1 MIEKYK
7 HGKVKKLF
15 EVKTVILLQ
24 VNALSKLYGAETILA
39 NIKLEVQTKDRIA
52 LVGRNGA
59 GKSTLLKIIA
69 GELSHDGGEII
80 KPKDVSMGYLAQN
93 TGLETSLTIWDEML
107 TVFTHLQQMETKLR
121 RLEQEMGKEENFS
134 NAAIYEKLL
143 ADYDQLQLDYKDQG
157 GYQYEADI
165 RSILSGLG
173 FPVEMHQTTI
183 STLSGGQK
191 TRLALGKLLLTKP
204 DLLILDE
211 PTNHL
216 DIETLTWLEQYLQGY
231 PGAILI
237 VSHDRYF
244 LDKLVTQVYE
254 ISNKESRRFVG
265 NYSKYLDLKSAL
277 YEQEMKR
284 YEKQQ
289 DEIAKLE
296 DFVQKNIARA
306 STTKRAQSRRKQLDR
321 MELLTRPLGD
331 SKSASFHFD
340 IEKQSGNDV
349 LQVKDATIGYDEDP
363 IIEHVTM
370 RLTRGDSVALVGPNG
385 IGKSTLLK
393 SLVNK
398 LPLLNGD
405 VSFGSNVS
413 VGYYDQEQANL
424 TSSKRVLNELWD
436 EYPLQPE
443 KEIRTI
449 LGNFLFT
456 GDDVLKPV
464 SSLSGGQKARLA
476 LAKLMMQKSNLLILD
491 EPTNHLDLNSKEIL
505 ENALIDY
512 PGTLLFV
519 SHDRYF
525 INRVTTT
532 VIELSTEGA
541 QEYLGDYDYYVEKK
555 NEMIERAEF
564 EQHEQQENQAPVQK
578 TVAQEKLNYLE
589 EKERKQL
596 ERQRTRKIEELEQNI
611 VEFEEEIATLEDQ
624 LCLPEIYADYEK
636 ASEITTKKQTLQEQL
651 EACMAEWEELHI

>member
-1 MIEKYK
+1 M
-7 HGKVKKLF
+7 
-15 EVKTVILLQ
+15 
-24 VNALSKLYGAETILA
+24 LA

-80 KPKDVSMGYLAQN
+80 KPKDVSIGYLAQN

-134 NAAIYEKLL
+134 NEATYERLL
-143 ADYDQLQLDYKDQG
+143 ADYDQLQLNYKDQG

-173 FPVEMHQTTI
+173 FPVETHQTTI

-349 LQVKDATIGYDEDP
+349 LQVNDAIIGYDENP

-393 SLVNK
+393 SIVNK

-449 LGNFLFT
+449 LGSFLFT

-532 VIELSTEGA
+532 VVELSTEGA

-555 NEMIERAEF
+555 NEMIERAEL
-564 EQHEQQENQAPVQK
+564 EQQESDIPVQK
-578 TVAQEKLNYLE
+578 VVAQEKLNYLE
-589 EKERKQL
+589 EKERKKL
-596 ERQRTRKIEELEQNI
+596 ERQRTRKIEELEQSI
-611 VEFEEEIATLEDQ
+611 LELEEEIATLEDQ

-651 EACMAEWEELHI
+651 ETCMAEWEELHV

>member
-1 MIEKYK
+1 M
-7 HGKVKKLF
+7 
-15 EVKTVILLQ
+15 ILLQ
-24 VNALSKLYGAETILA
+24 VNGLSKLYGAETILA

-80 KPKDVSMGYLAQN
+80 KPKDVSIGYLAQN

-134 NAAIYEKLL
+134 NEAIYERLL
-143 ADYDQLQLDYKDQG
+143 ADYDQLQLNYKDQG

-173 FPVEMHQTTI
+173 FPVETHQTTI

-289 DEIAKLE
+289 DEITKLE

-363 IIEHVTM
+363 IIENVTM

-393 SLVNK
+393 SIVNK

-532 VIELSTEGA
+532 VVELSTEGA

-555 NEMIERAEF
+555 NEMIERAAF
-564 EQHEQQENQAPVQK
+564 EQLEQQENQAPVQK

-611 VEFEEEIATLEDQ
+611 VNLEEEIATLEDQ

-651 EACMAEWEELHI
+651 ETCMAEWEELHV

>member
-1 MIEKYK
+1 M
-7 HGKVKKLF
+7 
-15 EVKTVILLQ
+15 ILLQ
-24 VNALSKLYGAETILA
+24 VNGLSKLYGAETILA

-80 KPKDVSMGYLAQN
+80 KPKDVSIGYLAQN
-93 TGLETSLTIWDEML
+93 TGLETTLTIWDEML

-134 NAAIYEKLL
+134 NAATYEKLL

-173 FPVEMHQTTI
+173 FPVETHQTTI

-296 DFVQKNIARA
+296 EFVQKNIARA

-349 LQVKDATIGYDEDP
+349 LQVKDATIGYDAEP
-363 IIEHVTM
+363 IIEHVNM

-393 SLVNK
+393 SIVNK
-398 LPLLNGD
+398 LQLLHGD
-405 VSFGSNVS
+405 VAFGSNVS

-532 VIELSTEGA
+532 VVELSAEGA

-555 NEMIERAEF
+555 NEMIERAEL
-564 EQHEQQENQAPVQK
+564 EQEDEAPAQK
-578 TVAQEKLNYLE
+578 VIAQEKLNYLE
-589 EKERKQL
+589 EKERKKL

-611 VEFEEEIATLEDQ
+611 VELEEEIATLEDQ

-651 EACMAEWEELHI
+651 EACMAEWEELHL

>member
-15 EVKTVILLQ
+15 EVKTLILLQ

-80 KPKDVSMGYLAQN
+80 KPKDVSIGYLAQN

-134 NAAIYEKLL
+134 NEATYERLL
-143 ADYDQLQLDYKDQG
+143 ADYDQLQLNYKDQG

-173 FPVEMHQTTI
+173 FPVETHQTTI

-349 LQVKDATIGYDEDP
+349 LQVNDATIGYDENP

-393 SLVNK
+393 SIVNK

-449 LGNFLFT
+449 LGSFLFT

-532 VIELSTEGA
+532 VVELSTEGA

-555 NEMIERAEF
+555 NEMIERAEL
-564 EQHEQQENQAPVQK
+564 EQQESDIPVQK
-578 TVAQEKLNYLE
+578 VVAQEKLNYLE
-589 EKERKQL
+589 EKERKKL
-596 ERQRTRKIEELEQNI
+596 ERQRTRKIEELEQSI
-611 VEFEEEIATLEDQ
+611 LELEEEIATLEDQ

-651 EACMAEWEELHI
+651 ETCMAEWEELHV

>member
-1 MIEKYK
+1 M
-7 HGKVKKLF
+7 
-15 EVKTVILLQ
+15 ILLQ

-80 KPKDVSMGYLAQN
+80 KPKDVSIGYLAQN

-134 NAAIYEKLL
+134 NEATYERLL
-143 ADYDQLQLDYKDQG
+143 ADYDQLQLNYKDQG

-173 FPVEMHQTTI
+173 FPVETHQTTI

-349 LQVKDATIGYDEDP
+349 LQVNDATIGYDENP

-393 SLVNK
+393 SIVNK

-532 VIELSTEGA
+532 VVELSTEGA

-555 NEMIERAEF
+555 NEMIERAEL
-564 EQHEQQENQAPVQK
+564 EQQESDVPVQK
-578 TVAQEKLNYLE
+578 VIAQEKLNYLE
-589 EKERKQL
+589 EKERKKL
-596 ERQRTRKIEELEQNI
+596 ERQRTRKIEELEQSI
-611 VEFEEEIATLEDQ
+611 VELEEEIATLEDQ

-651 EACMAEWEELHI
+651 ETCMAEWEELHV